1 MEQRSVALVTGGSR
15 GIGRGICIE
24 LARAGYVVAINFASN
39 AAAAE
44 QTRQLL
50 VDPTQADLFQAD
62 LADAAQRHRL
72 VESVLDRWGR
82 IDVLV
87 NNAGI
92 ASPGRHD
99 LLEASEESWELVMGV
114 NLRGP
119 FFLTQAVARQML
131 RQSQGPCRPCI
142 INISSVSAYTP
153 SVSRGDYCIAKAG
166 LSMLTKLFA
175 VRLAEAG
182 IGVFE
187 VRPGIIDTDMIE
199 SVRQRYAQR
208 IADGLTP
215 IRRFGTPEDV
225 GLAVALLATGKLT
238 FSTGEV
244 LNVDGGYHLRS
255 L

>member
-1 MEQRSVALVTGGSR
+1 MEPTPVALVTGGSR
-15 GIGRGICIE
+15 GIGRGICIA
-24 LARAGYVVAINFASN
+24 LANAGYAVAVNYAGN
-39 AAAAE
+39 AEAAR
-44 QTRQLL
+44 QTLDLL
-50 VDPTQADLFQAD
+50 TAAPEAAMFQAD
-62 LADAAQRHRL
+62 IADDVQRARL

-92 ASPGRHD
+92 ASPGRRD
-99 LLEASEESWELVMGV
+99 LLEATPDAWEQVMRI

-119 FFLTQAVARQML
+119 FFLTQSVARQML
-131 RQSQGPCRPCI
+131 RQSPSRCRPCI
-142 INISSVSAYTP
+142 INISSISAYTA

-175 VRLAEAG
+175 LRLAESG

-187 VRPGIIDTDMIE
+187 VRPGIIDTDMIAA
-199 SVRQRYAQR
+199 VRERYAQR

-225 GLAVALLATGKLT
+225 GAAVALLATGRLA